1 MTQEN
6 TNIKVIKGG
15 LLIDSNGG
23 PPIQEGAV
31 IISGSTIKWVG
42 PSKDIAFPEGLN
54 PTVFEFPGKTIMP
67 GLVDVHTHM
76 NMPGDGSSPEEVY
89 ANHNDFILLQSV
101 KNAASHLES
110 GVTTARDNGAK
121 DRTSFSLKEGI
132 ENGFVNGPRM
142 LLSGRPITVTGG
154 HCWMMGGEAD

>member
-42 PSKDIAFPEGLN
+42 PSKDIAF
-54 PTVFEFPGKTIMP
+54 
-67 GLVDVHTHM
+67 
-76 NMPGDGSSPEEVY
+76 
-89 ANHNDFILLQSV
+89 
-101 KNAASHLES
+101 
-110 GVTTARDNGAK
+110 
-121 DRTSFSLKEGI
+121 
-132 ENGFVNGPRM
+132 
-142 LLSGRPITVTGG
+142 
-154 HCWMMGGEAD
+154 